1 MKNYTYYNIGKTNL
15 QIIDSRWLR
24 KLGLNETRW
33 ILDREWFFVF
43 YSNRQLIFNEW
54 ING

>member
-1 MKNYTYYNIGKTNL
+1 MKDFTYIGNEFSL
-15 QIIDSRWLR
+15 NVDACIWLR
-24 KLGLNETRW
+24 KMGLNETRW